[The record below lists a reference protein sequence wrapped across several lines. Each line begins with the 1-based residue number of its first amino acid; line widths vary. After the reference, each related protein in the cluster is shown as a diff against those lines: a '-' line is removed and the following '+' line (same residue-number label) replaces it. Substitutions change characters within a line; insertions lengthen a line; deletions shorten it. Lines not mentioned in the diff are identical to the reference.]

1 MQSTEIFEK
10 KQELETMLSETIEDQ
25 LQSFKINE

>member
-1 MQSTEIFEK
+1 MQSTENFEK